1 MTILLTADRLQLK
14 KQFYFNKFED
24 RKPYPAI
31 PDNKFRTILFQFFG
45 ILTVALGIA
54 YLNWRWRHSLNYDSL
69 TFSIFL
75 VSAET
80 LSFLSTVMI
89 IINFWSNKDPV
100 KNPPVHY
107 LSEIEDLQGRPD
119 RPVRVDVFIATYNED
134 VELVRYS
141 IIDAKKL
148 NYPYDDVEIKIYV
161 LDDGRRDGRD
171 PNKENMKVVAEEEG
185 VGYLIREHNE
195 GYKAGNLKNALE
207 HTNGDIFAIL
217 DADTRPFPDFLVN
230 TTGYFKNRK
239 MAWVQTPQWFYDTT
253 EPQILAS
260 VLNVKLKITK
270 PKNIF
275 GKGLARINNF
285 LFGKI
290 EVNEDIF
297 GNDPRLFYD
306 VILRKRNFYN
316 AAFCC
321 GAGSVHRREA
331 IMSLAVKDFA
341 DKVRNFRSALLSK
354 KKNIKEINDETS
366 ALLKKEEIIPFKF
379 HASEDIYTSIMLHAD
394 KENRWESV
402 QHAGVEC
409 RMLSTQDLDS
419 WIKQHQRYAEGSL
432 DIALKDNPMFIKG
445 LSLGQRIC
453 YFSTIWS
460 YFAPLWILIFLLS
473 PVVFFFSLELPVK
486 AYSFEF
492 FKYFLP
498 FQIINTLTM
507 LLGCWG
513 IATKRGDQYYISSFW
528 FMILSLISVVRG
540 KKVKF
545 NVTPKGKSFAK
556 NTPHILPHIIIIA
569 LTLLGIIYNA
579 ILLYLDRHPTP
590 SGFAANSFWC
600 IFNIIS
606 LSIMIRAAYWKPAEE
621 EQTEEET
628 ATVAETIQQTETHS
642 PLQTSAQAVPK

>member
-1 MTILLTADRLQLK
+1 MK
-14 KQFYFNKFED
+14 KRFYFDKYED
-24 RKPYPAI
+24 RRPYPAI
-31 PDNKFRTILFQFFG
+31 ESSKFRTALFQFSG
-45 ILTVALGIA
+45 IVTVALGIA
-54 YLNWRWRHSLNYDSL
+54 YLHWRWRYSLNPDAMV
-69 TFSIFL
+69 FSIFL
-75 VSAET
+75 VTAET

-89 IINFWSNKDPV
+89 IINFWEYKDPE
-100 KNPPVHY
+100 KNPPVHM
-107 LSEIEDLQGRPD
+107 LSDIEELQGRPD
-119 RPVRVDVFIATYNED
+119 RPVRLDVFIATYNED
-134 VELVRYS
+134 VELVRLS

-148 NYPYDDVEIKIYV
+148 NYPYPDVKIKIYV

-171 PNKENMKVVAEEEG
+171 PKKENMKVVCEEEG

-230 TTGYFKNRK
+230 TTGYFRK
-239 MAWVQTPQWFYDTT
+239 PKVAWVQTPQWFYDTT
-253 EPQILAS
+253 EAEPLSEVLA
-260 VLNVKLKITK
+260 NKLRLAHTSSTV
-270 PKNIF
+270 
-275 GKGLARINNF
+275 GKGLRRGLQLMFGRI
-285 LFGKI
+285 KI
-290 EVNEDIF
+290 NEDIF

-306 VILRKRNFYN
+306 VILRKRNYFN

-321 GAGSVHRREA
+321 GAGSIHRREA

-341 DKVRNFRSALLSK
+341 NKLKQLETNLSVQKKSENEIEKEKNKMLL
-354 KKNIKEINDETS
+354 
-366 ALLKKEEIIPFKF
+366 EEDIIPFKF

-394 KENRWESV
+394 KDNRWESI

-432 DIALKDNPMFIKG
+432 DIAFKDNPVFIKG
-445 LSLGQRIC
+445 LTFGQRLC

-473 PVVFFFSLELPVK
+473 PIVFFFTLDLPVR

-498 FQIINTLTM
+498 FQILNTITIA
-507 LLGCWG
+507 LGCWG
-513 IATKRGDQYYISSFW
+513 IDTKRGDQYYISSFW
-528 FMILSLISVVRG
+528 FMLVSLFSVIRG

-545 NVTPKGKSFAK
+545 NVTPKGKAIGK
-556 NTPHILPHIIIIA
+556 NLPHILPHLIIIG
-569 LTLLGIIYNA
+569 LTVLGIIYNGL
-579 ILLYLDRHPTP
+579 LLYFDAHPTP

-606 LSIMIRAAYWKPAEE
+606 LSIMIRAAYWRSEEAE
-621 EQTEEET
+621 
-628 ATVAETIQQTETHS
+628 
-642 PLQTSAQAVPK
+642 